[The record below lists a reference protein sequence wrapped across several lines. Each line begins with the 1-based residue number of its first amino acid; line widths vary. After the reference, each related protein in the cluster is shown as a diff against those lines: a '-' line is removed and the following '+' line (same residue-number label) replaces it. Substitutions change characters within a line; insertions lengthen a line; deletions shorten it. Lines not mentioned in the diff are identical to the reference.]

1 MGNFGAASG
10 GLVQGERF
18 LGLTGPWGRRVLK
31 FDGPMGP
38 RVVVSPLRGDEFYM
52 PLRGKT
58 KQPRLRRVE
67 MHPFCRLRRHLP
79 QRGRF

>member
-38 RVVVSPLRGDEFYM
+38 RVVVAASP
-52 PLRGKT
+52 
-58 KQPRLRRVE
+58 QVV
-67 MHPFCRLRRHLP
+67 
-79 QRGRF
+79 